1 MTASDETP
9 VAPVRERGRKRQMAK
24 RIGAHSLLFCFL
36 FVGVLLVG
44 LYFALGRT
52 VEAPEWVR
60 ERIKEQAA
68 QNLEHI
74 QVQFGTLEFKLHNG
88 WQPRVRVA
96 NVQVTD
102 LNGLEIV
109 SFNQLEGAFAFE
121 PLLRGKIR
129 PVQLEIAGIVATLN
143 RSAEG
148 NLSLRGGPD
157 LSSPAQEAPSFAA
170 LLSELDLVILSRQMS
185 SLKSV
190 DVQALTLRYEDIS
203 SGRAWTIDGGR
214 ARLDR
219 EDDLLT
225 LSADLALLS
234 GTAGIATV
242 EANYTSDLGSPSAEF
257 GVTITDMDAA
267 DIAAQSP
274 AFAWLE
280 ALRAPISGSM
290 RSGLDEQGKLIPLN
304 ATLSIGAGV
313 LQPTDATS
321 PVPFTSAQTYF
332 TYVPQERMLRFDELS
347 VESEWA
353 TGRAEGTAW
362 LGGLENGSLE
372 DLVAQ
377 LRLSQL
383 ALNPAKLYDE
393 PIALTQADADLRLTL
408 DPFRIELGQ
417 ALLTLDDRSMNA
429 RGHLLAEEDGWRFS
443 LDGQSD
449 TLSLTDVTGYWP
461 ETMATATRSWIVDN
475 VIEGNLS
482 TIDVALRGGTG
493 TTVSSFI
500 SLDYDDA
507 VVRYV
512 KSLPPVTQAAGQIS
526 LLDNRLVVAVDEG
539 KVEPP
544 SGGVMDVAGT
554 SFIIPDILVRGGT
567 PSNVELN
574 TKSSVSAVLSLLDMP
589 PLNILSKAGLPTD
602 LAEGTA
608 LVEGVLNLP
617 IKRGMKTSDV
627 TYDISG
633 TFLDVESQN
642 LIEGRTLAAPFL
654 VVEADTKEVV
664 VGGPGTL
671 DGVPFEAAWRQEIGT
686 GAPAK
691 VNGTIQ
697 VSQNALDT
705 FRITLPPGTVRGSGP
720 ADIDITL
727 NRDGPASFTLN
738 STLAQIG
745 LNMPPLGWS
754 MSQRAT
760 GRLSVAGVLGD
771 TPRIDNFTLNAPG
784 LSATGSVRL
793 NQSGGLAEAQFSR
806 VQLANWLDAPVSLI
820 GRGPGAAPS
829 VVVRGGE
836 IDMRRASFGSGGG
849 TGGGQSGPLTLSL
862 NKLQIND
869 TIALTNFAGQFSLNG
884 GLDGRFTAQV
894 NGGPSVEGRVVPQ
907 NGRSAIRIQSKD
919 AGGVVA
925 AAGLLQQA
933 RGGDMSLTLLP
944 VGAEGTFDG
953 SLRISETRVK
963 KAPVMADLLSAI
975 SIVGLLEQLSGDGML
990 FSKVEA
996 DFRLTPSRV
1005 VLSKASAVGPSMGI
1019 SMDGT
1024 YGVTE
1029 KRLDMRG
1036 VISPVYFLNGI
1047 GSIFTRRGEGLIG
1060 FNYRLRGTADTPA
1073 VQVNPLSALTPGFF
1087 REIFRAPPPEI
1098 PKEENESSGSTPEAF
1113 KAEETEPKKERRRFR
1128 SSADR

>member
-1 MTASDETP
+1 M
-9 VAPVRERGRKRQMAK
+9 K
-24 RIGAHSLLFCFL
+24 
-36 FVGVLLVG
+36 
-44 LYFALGRT
+44 
-52 VEAPEWVR
+52 APEWVR
-60 ERIKEQAA
+60 ERIQAQA
-68 QNLEHI
+68 TQNLENI
-74 QVQFGTLEFKLHNG
+74 QLEFGALEFKLHNG
-88 WQPRVRVA
+88 WQPRGRVA
-96 NVQVTD
+96 NVQITD

-121 PLLRGKIR
+121 PLLRGKVR
-129 PVQLEIAGIVATLN
+129 PVQLEIAGIFATLN
-143 RSAEG
+143 RSEEG
-148 NLSLRGGPD
+148 ELSLRGGPD
-157 LSSPAQEAPSFAA
+157 ISSPAQEAPSFVA
-170 LLSELDLVILSRQMS
+170 LLSELDLLILSRQFS

-190 DVQALTLRYEDIS
+190 DVQALTLRYEDLA

-214 ARLDR
+214 ARLDHDG
-219 EDDLLT
+219 ELLT

-234 GTAGIATV
+234 GSAGIATV

-257 GVTITDMDAA
+257 GVSITDMDAA

-290 RSGLDEQGKLIPLN
+290 RSGLDDQGKLIPLN
-304 ATLSIGAGV
+304 ATLSIGEGV

-321 PVPFTSAQTYF
+321 PVPFKSAQTYF
-332 TYVPQERMLRFDELS
+332 TYDPQERMLRFDELS

-372 DLVAQ
+372 NLVAQ

-393 PIALTQADADLRLTL
+393 PIALTRADADLRLTL

-417 ALLTLDDRSMNA
+417 ALLTLDDRSMNV
-429 RGHLLAEEDGWRFS
+429 RGDLVAEADGWRFS

-449 TLSLTDVTGYWP
+449 TLSLADVTGYWP
-461 ETMATATRSWIVDN
+461 ETMGTATRTWIVEN
-475 VIEGNLS
+475 VFEGNLS
-482 TIDVALRGGTG
+482 AIDVALRGGTG
-493 TTVSSFI
+493 STVSSFL

-512 KSLPPVTQAAGQIS
+512 KTLPPVTQAGGQIS

-539 KVEPP
+539 TVAPP
-544 SGGVMDVAGT
+544 TGGEMDVAGS
-554 SFIIPDILVRGGT
+554 SFIIPDIRVRGGT
-567 PSNVELN
+567 PADVQLN
-574 TKSSVSAVLSLLDMP
+574 TKSSLSAVLSLLDMP
-589 PLNILSKAGLPTD
+589 PLNILSKAGLPSD
-602 LAEGTA
+602 LANGTA
-608 LVEGVLNLP
+608 LVEGVLNMP

-627 TYDISG
+627 AYDISG
-633 TFLDVESQN
+633 TLLDVESQV

-691 VNGTIQ
+691 VNGTIE

-727 NRDGPASFTLN
+727 NRDRPASFTLD

-754 MSQRAT
+754 MSQGAT
-760 GRLSVAGVLGD
+760 GRLSVEGVLGAS
-771 TPRIDNFTLNAPG
+771 PRIDNLTLNAPG
-784 LSATGSVRL
+784 LSATGSVAL
-793 NQSGGLAEAQFSR
+793 NPSGGLDEAQFSR
-806 VQLANWLDAPVSLI
+806 VQLADWLDAPVSLI
-820 GRGPGAAPS
+820 GRGAGVSPN

-849 TGGGQSGPLTLSL
+849 TGGQSGPLTLSL
-862 NKLQIND
+862 NRLQITD
-869 TIALTNFAGQFSLNG
+869 SIALTNFAGQFSLQG
-884 GLDGRFTAQV
+884 GLDGRFTARV
-894 NGGPSVEGRVVPQ
+894 NDGPAVDGLVIPQ
-907 NGRSAIRIQSKD
+907 NGRSAIRIRSSD
-919 AGGVVA
+919 AGGVIA
-925 AAGLLQQA
+925 ASGLLQQA
-933 RGGDMSLTLLP
+933 NGGEMSLTLLP

-975 SIVGLLEQLSGDGML
+975 SIVGLLEQLSGDGIL
-990 FSKVEA
+990 FSDVEA
-996 DFRLTPSRV
+996 DFRLTASQV
-1005 VLSKASAVGPSMGI
+1005 LLSKASAVGPSMGI

-1024 YGVTE
+1024 YGFTE
-1029 KRLDMRG
+1029 KRLNMQG

-1060 FNYRLRGTADTPA
+1060 FNYRLRGTSETPS
-1073 VQVNPLSALTPGFF
+1073 VQVNPLSAPTPGFF

-1098 PKEENESSGSTPEAF
+1098 PEADSEVGTTPEAF
-1113 KAEETEPKKERRRFR
+1113 KAEEPEPQQERKRFR